1 MFLGRYAHSVD
12 AKGRLAVP
20 SRFRDGLAD
29 GVVVTRG
36 IDPCLMIYPMAVWL
50 PFAERVAALSVT
62 DADAR
67 LFRRMVFAD
76 ALDLEIDGQGRVL
89 LPTELR
95 AWAGVEREA
104 LVIGVYSAIEVW
116 SPERWRAVDAEIAR
130 DGQAVAQRLGPVV

>member
-1 MFLGRYAHSVD
+1 
-12 AKGRLAVP
+12 
-20 SRFRDGLAD
+20 
-29 GVVVTRG
+29 
-36 IDPCLMIYPMAVWL
+36 MAVWL

-104 LVIGVYSAIEVW
+104 LVIGV
-116 SPERWRAVDAEIAR
+116 
-130 DGQAVAQRLGPVV
+130 

>member
-116 SPERWRAVDAEIAR
+116 SPERWRVVDAEIAR